1 MWSRFLNSRIPLIS
15 MSCFQEGLFK
25 VLNLKKYTVLLGKPI
40 KFCRIQSLSFSFW
53 FLEDHYF
60 CLPVTKENEVKFLT
74 FVRSYVTPK
83 GQKL

>member
-1 MWSRFLNSRIPLIS
+1 MQSRFLNSRIPLIS
-15 MSCFQEGLFK
+15 MPCFQEGLFK

-40 KFCRIQSLSFSFW
+40 KFCRIQC
-53 FLEDHYF
+53 FLFHLVSEDHYF
-60 CLPVTKENEVKFLT
+60 CLPVTKQNEVKFLT